1 MYKNFSVICGIF
13 IRLFVVTINL
23 YCTIFTVINQN
34 FMVDFTHIV
43 PSLSK
48 YPSKIGRKILS
59 LPELARKLRFLLVPV
74 RPKFF
79 SYYRTSFGS
88 RMFEY
93 TTFFLFIYLFQSST
107 LSISLQTYFIYN
119 AAREE

>member
-23 YCTIFTVINQN
+23 YCTIFTVINQY

-43 PSLSK
+43 PSISK
-48 YPSKIGRKILS
+48 CPSKIGRKILS

-93 TTFFLFIYLFQSST
+93 TTIFLFIYLSYFST
-107 LSISLQTYFIYN
+107 FSISLQTYFIYK
-119 AAREE
+119 ATREE